1 MQSDP
6 DSRPTLELVSQ
17 SSKKIVVNRPG
28 QEVGEGV
35 GPSERVELEDG
46 CVVWL
51 TARITVTCV
60 YTYSRAVL
68 LCA

>member
-35 GPSERVELEDG
+35 GTSERVELEDG

-51 TARITVTCV
+51 TARITVT
-60 YTYSRAVL
+60 
-68 LCA
+68 

>member
-51 TARITVTCV
+51 TARITVT
-60 YTYSRAVL
+60 
-68 LCA
+68 